1 MTRSPQAHAAL
12 WDAYRRAEYVVD
24 TLPPLIIRMGTRS
37 ARRDRLVA
45 AFGQREWAFITAWN
59 PGSKVLGSRANHAR
73 HARLLARLDDEGL
86 TWLSGRG
93 HDPEGKWD
101 AEESVFVIGC
111 SFERA
116 REIGAEFGQ
125 NAVVVGVV
133 GGTARLADCSGS
145 PT

>member
-1 MTRSPQAHAAL
+1 MTRRSQADAAL
-12 WDAYRRAEYVVD
+12 WEAYRRAEYVVD
-24 TLPPLIIRMGTRS
+24 TEPLLVIRIGSRS

-59 PGSKVLGSRANHAR
+59 PGSKVLTARANHAR

-86 TWLSGRG
+86 TWLGGRG
-93 HDPEGKWD
+93 HDPAGTWD

-111 SFERA
+111 SSDRA
-116 REIGAEFGQ
+116 RAIGTEFGQ

-133 GGTARLADCSGS
+133 GGTAKLV
-145 PT
+145 